1 MASNSNI
8 LAVYI
13 KALKSELE
21 GELETASS
29 LLENCLEI
37 DNSFVTAEYKKATI
51 MLKQEKWE
59 EAECLLRKLI
69 KGKNKEVHLL
79 NNLSISLL
87 RQNKLDEALSYAAL
101 SLENADKSEKASAYV
116 NVGTILHEK
125 NNIIDAEFH
134 YLKALELSPNNKN
147 AILNLGVIQLERRNL
162 AEAENYFQLALDKD
176 PLDTTAS
183 TNLAGTLLIQNKA
196 REGWYYYEKRLS
208 TPGGKID
215 IPNGLKQWDGKEK
228 INKIILVHEQGLGD
242 TFQFIR
248 YAENLKRLN
257 IRCYFYGPKKLHGI

>member
-1 MASNSNI
+1 
-8 LAVYI
+8 
-13 KALKSELE
+13 
-21 GELETASS
+21 
-29 LLENCLEI
+29 
-37 DNSFVTAEYKKATI
+37 

-147 AILNLGVIQLERRNL
+147 AILNGGNTIRKKNL

-176 PLDTTAS
+176 PLDTT
-183 TNLAGTLLIQNKA
+183 LI
-196 REGWYYYEKRLS
+196 
-208 TPGGKID
+208 T
-215 IPNGLKQWDGKEK
+215 
-228 INKIILVHEQGLGD
+228 
-242 TFQFIR
+242 
-248 YAENLKRLN
+248 
-257 IRCYFYGPKKLHGI
+257 